1 MRKRWKYTLSFRD
14 CIGEGTSQ
22 EDMRTCSDAIN
33 LNIAGSDLPTNLKEM
48 LLSIVD
54 NLGEAAEENDLDF
67 FNETL
72 NDLYDVMDEAG
83 IWLEL

>member
-1 MRKRWKYTLSFRD
+1 MSFRG

-22 EDMRTCSDAIN
+22 EDMRACSGGIN
-33 LNIAGSDLPTNLKEM
+33 LHIAGSDLPTNLKEM

-72 NDLYDVMDEAG
+72 NNLYDAMDEVG